1 MKNAYVIKEVQNLN
15 SDREGVSIRA
25 NSLSCAKRTASRN
38 QGFHGTTLKIETENG
53 ALLAY
58 KEPDQ
63 KWVEIL

>member
-1 MKNAYVIKEVQNLN
+1 MKNAYVIKEVQNIN
-15 SDREGVSIRA
+15 SDREGVTIRS

-38 QGFHGTTLKIETENG
+38 QSFQGTTLKIETENG

-58 KEPDQ
+58 KEPDK